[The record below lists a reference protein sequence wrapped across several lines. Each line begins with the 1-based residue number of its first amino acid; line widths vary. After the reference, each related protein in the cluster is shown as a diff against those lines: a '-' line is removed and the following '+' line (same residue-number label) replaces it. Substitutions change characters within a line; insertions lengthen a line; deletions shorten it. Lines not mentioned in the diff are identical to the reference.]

1 MKATNRMGIR
11 RGSVGLMLAL
21 CAGGSL
27 GLMYGCSASAKSDS
41 GDYDDEWDGSG
52 TGGSAAGDGDASLG
66 PDDDAGD
73 VGFGGAGSDPIL
85 PDLPEEVEDDT
96 QYRVPVVTG
105 KYLWS
110 ANPTSG
116 RVALVDVEDLT
127 TRVLPAGLYPTYL
140 TSVGTDE
147 EPAALVLNTGSHDV
161 TRFRVQPGGNVAR
174 DAVKTHQGANRWAT
188 SKDGAWAVAFSRPE
202 SGQTL
207 DVIEGLQEL
216 TVIRLSDEGMKATRL
231 TVGYRPSQVKISSDG
246 ERLIVVSEDGI
257 TLIELSDSPQQYDW
271 IDLGLSSEVRD
282 VSINEAGTYAI
293 VRRPDESTIELIDL
307 ADPSVS
313 HQVTFSGPVTD
324 LDLAENGRAL
334 AVIRSKSE
342 VATFLLDD
350 VISDPSDF
358 DTLKVQGEVIGS
370 AVLTEDGGT
379 AVLYT
384 NAIENERVSVVDLRE
399 DSFLAVRSI
408 STKAPVYSV
417 VASPDGKH
425 AVIVAGQTTPL
436 LGEVGIPAEA
446 FSVVALREERF
457 PRVVGTGAPVGAIG
471 LGNSYGIV
479 TATSDSKDVHEAHL
493 LQLPSLSVRRE
504 PLSTRPLAAGIL
516 SGLSQAYAAQAH
528 PDGRVTFFDLKT
540 DQARTLTGFELS
552 AEVVDE

>member
-11 RGSVGLMLAL
+11 RGSVGLVLAL

-27 GLMYGCSASAKSDS
+27 GLMYGCSASASGDS